1 MFLHIIFIFLL
12 NKRNP
17 KRNLKKLKMTE
28 ENKQIETKQNNV
40 LNNNTDQKQ
49 YENCKICNDVSS
61 GFHYGVFTCEGCKV

>member
-1 MFLHIIFIFLL
+1 
-12 NKRNP
+12 
-17 KRNLKKLKMTE
+17 MTE